1 MPSRPFVIE
10 NLWLKSFSLIL
21 AILIWLAIQSN
32 PSDYEVVQTL
42 FPRRFQTLELRC
54 PIAIMTPPGNHAG
67 FNLEPGTVIIKVRG
81 EDAVLKKLSPENIQV
96 YVRLPELPKL
106 NRLFPVEVIVPR
118 EVTLKEVVPDQV
130 SVKSIDSADK
140 PL

>member
-1 MPSRPFVIE
+1 MALRTLVVE
-10 NLWLKSFSLIL
+10 NLWLKSFSLML

-32 PSDYEVVQTL
+32 PSDYQVAQTL
-42 FPRRFQTLELRC
+42 FPHRLQVLELRC

-67 FNLEPGTVIIKVRG
+67 LNLDPGTVIVKVRG
-81 EDAVLKKLSPENIQV
+81 EDAVLKKLNPENIQV

-130 SVKSIDSADK
+130 SVKSSGSVDK